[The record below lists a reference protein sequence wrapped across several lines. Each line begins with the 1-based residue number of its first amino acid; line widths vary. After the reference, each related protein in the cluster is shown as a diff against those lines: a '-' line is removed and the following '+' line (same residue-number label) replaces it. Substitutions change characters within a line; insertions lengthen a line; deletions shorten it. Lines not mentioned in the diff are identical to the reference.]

1 MAGRP
6 SVRTPEVEETIL
18 NGLMSGL
25 SLVKVCEQE
34 GMPERTTV
42 CKWMASD
49 EDFSTR
55 CARAREFQADLSD
68 DKLIDIVEKV
78 EAGGISPEQARV
90 MASILQWRASK
101 LLPKKYGDKSN
112 VDWTSGGKPIESL
125 TDDERTA
132 RLATILEQARTR
144 RAGQAPTD

>member
-6 SVRTPEVEETIL
+6 SIRTPEVEEAIL
-18 NGLMSGL
+18 DGLMSGL

-68 DKLIDIVEKV
+68 DKLNDIVEKV
-78 EAGGISPEQARV
+78 EAGLLAPDQARV
-90 MASILQWRASK
+90 MASVLQWRAAK
-101 LLPKKYGDKSN
+101 LLPKKYGERSTVDLNNPDGKLGMGVLIDKLAGLD
-112 VDWTSGGKPIESL
+112 VDTLKK
-125 TDDERTA
+125 
-132 RLATILEQARTR
+132 LAE
-144 RAGQAPTD
+144 